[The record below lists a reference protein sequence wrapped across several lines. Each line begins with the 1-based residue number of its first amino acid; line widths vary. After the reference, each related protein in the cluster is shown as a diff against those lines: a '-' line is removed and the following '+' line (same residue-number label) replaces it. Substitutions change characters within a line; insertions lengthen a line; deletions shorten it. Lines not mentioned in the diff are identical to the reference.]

1 MFAVIFI
8 CIRIILVSWDDWE
21 IKKQRLCKISGA
33 KKVYCGRCAKG
44 ECDVFAVFAS
54 LSLPSR
60 LAPSP
65 RDVAFYHVINIFP
78 PFWRSP
84 PQMFALSMR
93 EGGCVLAVSTLHNDV
108 SIQAYFLLLFICQW
122 VFSIWKEWL
131 RVNTFA
137 HGREFGKRAKWLVQ
151 FNVAWTMNS
160 RHRDKTYFRQRPL

>member
-8 CIRIILVSWDDWE
+8 CISIILVSWDDWE

-33 KKVYCGRCAKG
+33 KKVYY
-44 ECDVFAVFAS
+44 VFAVFAS

-60 LAPSP
+60 LPPSP
-65 RDVAFYHVINIFP
+65 RKPPWRCVTITWLIFSRHFDAHHP
-78 PFWRSP
+78 RCLRF
-84 PQMFALSMR
+84 QCGK
-93 EGGCVLAVSTLHNDV
+93 EAVSTLHNDV

-137 HGREFGKRAKWLVQ
+137 HEREIWKTGEMTRKVQ
-151 FNVAWTMNS
+151 CRLNNE
-160 RHRDKTYFRQRPL
+160 